1 MDDDNLLYDYLRLGY
16 LAFLASIFST
26 TMQDEIRSEL
36 GRLKRELKLFDG
48 RVTRVEDRDR
58 PRIDVRYSRQ
68 QKTFPNANERNESVR
83 NLPKTTRIY
92 RFRGIISPVE
102 TFSPSSL

>member
-36 GRLKRELKLFDG
+36 GKLKRELKLFDG
-48 RVTRVEDRDR
+48 RVTRVEDREAADR
-58 PRIDVRYSRQ
+58 REIFAATENVSQR
-68 QKTFPNANERNESVR
+68 
-83 NLPKTTRIY
+83 
-92 RFRGIISPVE
+92 
-102 TFSPSSL
+102 

>member
-48 RVTRVEDRDR
+48 RVTRVEDREAADR
-58 PRIDVRYSRQ
+58 REIFAATENVSQR
-68 QKTFPNANERNESVR
+68 
-83 NLPKTTRIY
+83 
-92 RFRGIISPVE
+92 
-102 TFSPSSL
+102 